1 MIQGRDSKKNLI
13 FQTNCDDSF
22 IKMLHNKWHVELFA
36 ELNAHLAEISSLE
49 ISDEFHVLLSTSI
62 DGTICLWDSNRF
74 LNMKKIIILDWNL

>member
-1 MIQGRDSKKNLI
+1 
-13 FQTNCDDSF
+13 
-22 IKMLHNKWHVELFA
+22 MLHNKWHVEFFA

-74 LNMKKIIILDWNL
+74 LYMKK